1 MAASCR
7 QRFAS
12 ALGSPQRTSE
22 SRLIATSWLVPRG
35 GPVPVDDGETTRPR
49 RGALHDSVENA
60 GFERP
65 LPAVVEASDVPVE
78 GSVGAAGSATAS
90 AVVAACE
97 AAWSDIRAH
106 HPELPEVVMVL
117 GSGIE
122 RGRLVKLGH
131 WWGGRW
137 LADGEVRGEVLLAGE
152 ALHLPA
158 DKVFEV
164 LLHEAAHGINAAR
177 GIKDTSRGGRYH
189 NEKFA
194 STAREVLLEVRAMRP
209 YGLAATSLS
218 TAAAERYSSTVDRL
232 GYAIRIARQLERGV
246 QIGAEGDQ
254 EVEGRLGGEGEGKN
268 GSRAKGSLAAE
279 CGCGR
284 KLRMAPSVLARGPV
298 VCGVCG
304 SEFSTGAEVEV
315 APDGESVVD
324 HSFVDRRRAVVQSE
338 ATPGVESVVDHSFVD
353 RRQAVVESDRRA
365 GRLQEVVGRQRARLA
380 AALNASSSPDHPALT
395 ALRDRHQRLSHLH
408 ERLGAIGPAGGAA
421 NNSLDSP
428 SDDQAAAV
436 EHLILD
442 GGDDPRLTA
451 WYERVGTLHEEPMA
465 AASEAEAGR
474 LTVLARS
481 LLQADGTL
489 TGPTADVEGRPF
501 QAGDRVI
508 ATRQVSDG
516 PDPGTLGTVERADPA
531 RGVVYIDFAT
541 WGRVRADVDSSLAR
555 SLDHDYVALADP
567 SSERISEVSLDREL
581 DRLGP
586 DVEP

>member
-1 MAASCR
+1 MR
-7 QRFAS
+7 
-12 ALGSPQRTSE
+12 
-22 SRLIATSWLVPRG
+22 
-35 GPVPVDDGETTRPR
+35 VDDGEDTGAGTRSDVR
-49 RGALHDSVENA
+49 FGAPAEANA
-60 GFERP
+60 DFERP
-65 LPAVVEASDVPVE
+65 VRGVVET
-78 GSVGAAGSATAS
+78 AGSIDGEISPDATEGAATAS

-97 AAWSDIRAH
+97 AAWLDIRAH

-117 GSGIE
+117 GSGVE

-137 LADGEVRGEVLLAGE
+137 LADGQVRGEVLLAGE

-194 STAREVLLEVRAMRP
+194 TTAREVLLEVRAMRP

-218 TAAAERYSSTVDRL
+218 PDASERYAVTVDRL
-232 GYAIRIARQLERGV
+232 GDAIRIARQLERGV
-246 QIGAEGDQ
+246 SVGADGEQG
-254 EVEGRLGGEGEGKN
+254 VEGQLGGAGEGKD
-268 GSRAKGSLAAE
+268 GSKAKGSVAAE

-315 APDGESVVD
+315 APDGASVVD
-324 HSFVDRRRAVVQSE
+324 DSFVDRRRA
-338 ATPGVESVVDHSFVD
+338 A
-353 RRQAVVESDRRA
+353 VESDRRA
-365 GRLQEVVGRQRARLA
+365 GRLLEAVGRQRARLA
-380 AALNASSSPDHPALT
+380 VALNASSSPDHPALT
-395 ALRDRHQRLSHLH
+395 ALRDRHQRLSLLH
-408 ERLGAIGPAGGAA
+408 ERLSARGPADGAA
-421 NNSLDSP
+421 IKYLHSP
-428 SDDQAAAV
+428 SDEQAAAV
-436 EHLILD
+436 DRLILD
-442 GGDDPRLTA
+442 DADDPRLA
-451 WYERVGTLHEEPMA
+451 VWYERVGTLHEEPMA
-465 AASEAEAGR
+465 AAGEAEAER
-474 LTVLARS
+474 LTALARS

-489 TGPTADVEGRPF
+489 RGPTADVGGRPF

-516 PDPGTLGTVERADPA
+516 PDSGTLGTVERADPA

-541 WGRVRADVDSSLAR
+541 WGRIRADVDSSVAR
-555 SLDHDYVALADP
+555 SLDHDYVALVDP
-567 SSERISEVSLDREL
+567 AERISEVSLDREL
-581 DRLGP
+581 ERLGP
-586 DVEP
+586 DIEV